1 MIVTAQKVRTNLQ
14 KTPLAVSVL
23 SSSTLDHLNIVAPR
37 DLDNIV
43 PGLVVNT
50 TPSNPLSIAIRGAGY
65 EGIEN
70 TSAQPGVS
78 YNQNG
83 VYIASPISLNANFL
97 DVDTVEVL
105 RGPQGTV
112 LGQNSDGGAINVTTL
127 RPQLGVYGGYTD
139 FSYGSYN
146 YDRFRI
152 AGNFPLGETAAVRV
166 AVQQEAHDG
175 WGNATQV
182 PGHRRPL
189 PAWRRGQCER
199 AHRCAVEACG
209 APDC

>member
-1 MIVTAQKVRTNLQ
+1 MTVLQATDLKTPITRSAMIASLLLACTALTTPAYADEPAAIEEIVVTAQKVETNLQ

-23 SSSTLDHLNIVAPR
+23 SGGYLDQQHVGAPK
-37 DLDNIV
+37 DLDNLV

-50 TPSNPLSIAIRGAGY
+50 TASNPLSITIRGAGF

-83 VYIASPISLNANFL
+83 VYIASPISLNSNFL

-112 LGQNSDGGAINVTTL
+112 LGQNSDGG
-127 RPQLGVYGGYTD
+127 
-139 FSYGSYN
+139 
-146 YDRFRI
+146 
-152 AGNFPLGETAAVRV
+152 
-166 AVQQEAHDG
+166 
-175 WGNATQV
+175 
-182 PGHRRPL
+182 
-189 PAWRRGQCER
+189 
-199 AHRCAVEACG
+199 
-209 APDC
+209 